1 MSDNT
6 QERTLQVIEEEMESH
21 IINLHL
27 SSQNMLKSVRGKFKM
42 DPQIKFNE
50 SLEAIMLLTEEA
62 RQRKLTH
69 PEESSLSDE

>member
-6 QERTLQVIEEEMESH
+6 QERTLQVIEDEMEPH
-21 IINLHL
+21 IMNLTL
-27 SSQNMLKSVRGKFKM
+27 SSQNMLKSIKGKFKI

-50 SLEAIMLLTEEA
+50 SLEAIRLLTEEA